1 MIKDFEKILSNPD
14 RQESILKYARR
25 TAPELVPQLKQ
36 IFKDPGSTKSIEIY
50 GENDNLLKENSEYT
64 ILNDDNNSSSI
75 TFPYI
80 TKVKYIK
87 LTRDHFKHFP
97 GINVTYYNENNM
109 VANLLRTENKEIM
122 YLNFIS
128 RK

>member
-1 MIKDFEKILSNPD
+1 MSYASKILEITRINFSKN
-14 RQESILKYARR
+14 
-25 TAPELVPQLKQ
+25 
-36 IFKDPGSTKSIEIY
+36 FKNIDTKSIEIY
-50 GENDNLLKENSEYT
+50 GENDNLLKENSDYT

-87 LTRDHFKHFP
+87 LTRDHLKYFP

-109 VANLLRTENKEIM
+109 VANLLRTENKQIM